1 MKGIKRVMDNL
12 KYHIIDSTACL
23 AEASPVFSIFEVGV
37 AGLSDAT
44 SINARL
50 LSAGLFY
57 GGLGYLF
64 AKGRD
69 LSRKIFRITDKT
81 KEKIQY
87 VHDAA
92 YAGVFT
98 LVTSPPIYAVSQALA
113 GEDIDLTKI
122 AIGTATATLLG
133 GANGSPVGY
142 TIDVFRD
149 LSGIKECNRPSYPN
163 FIKKQSSKV
172 KKGILAGMI
181 AASIGLM
188 WLTYS
193 LTPDE
198 KHKTSYHE
206 KQTVEQR
213 IEASDYKAPD
223 KTLEYLV

>member
-1 MKGIKRVMDNL
+1 MKGIKRAAEKL

-23 AEASPVFSIFEVGV
+23 AEASPVFSAFEVGV

-50 LSAGLFY
+50 LAAGMFY
-57 GGLGYLF
+57 AGFGYLF
-64 AKGRD
+64 TKGRD
-69 LSRKIFRITDKT
+69 LSRKIFGITDKT
-81 KEKIQY
+81 KEKIQHA
-87 VHDAA
+87 HDAA
-92 YAGVFT
+92 YAGILT
-98 LVTSPPIYAVSQALA
+98 LVTSPPIYAVSQAIA

-133 GANGSPVGY
+133 AANGGPVGY
-142 TIDVFRD
+142 AVDVFRD
-149 LSGIKECNRPSYPN
+149 LSGIKECNRTSYPS
-163 FIKKQSSKV
+163 FLKKQSSKV

-188 WLTYS
+188 GLVYS

-198 KHKTSYHE
+198 KHKASYHE

-213 IEASDYKAPD
+213 VDASNYKAPD